1 MKGVHN
7 DMQVALKSLKGFEES
22 DINKISDE
30 TTRIKAIQ
38 CAGSRVNTINQIGD
52 ESTIINSIANKVTE
66 KLQSTGLSAATGGID
81 EKEVNYAGMARNH
94 AYGYGYGACF
104 NRRAERN
111 MQERSASRGR
121 PAMNQ
126 GNFKCRSWKM

>member
-22 DINKISDE
+22 DMNKVSDE
-30 TTRIKAIQ
+30 TTRLELAGIKAIQ
-38 CAGSRVNTINQIGD
+38 CAGSRVNTVNQISD
-52 ESTIINSIANKVTE
+52 ESTIINSIPNKVIE

-81 EKEVNYAGMARNH
+81 EEEVNYAGMARNQGR
-94 AYGYGYGACF
+94 GYRARF
-104 NRRAERN
+104 NRRAARN

-121 PAMNQ
+121 PAMNL
-126 GNFKCRSWKM
+126 KCRS